1 MVTIKRSETQGHQ
14 WIIELGKVQE
24 GMDSEGV
31 DNFMSR
37 AVTFLSLSRFVHV
50 CVYIEV
56 HRSRRRSNDAASRM
70 YVAR

>member
-31 DNFMSR
+31 EAKRGKGSEM
-37 AVTFLSLSRFVHV
+37 
-50 CVYIEV
+50 EV
-56 HRSRRRSNDAASRM
+56 E
-70 YVAR
+70 